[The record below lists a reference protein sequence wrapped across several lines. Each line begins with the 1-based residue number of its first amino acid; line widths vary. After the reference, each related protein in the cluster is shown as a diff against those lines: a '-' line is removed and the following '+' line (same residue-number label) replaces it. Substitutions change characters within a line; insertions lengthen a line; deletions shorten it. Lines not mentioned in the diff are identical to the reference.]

1 MVVHSAKSEEVKFK
15 VAVLSSVDSL
25 IVIDLIET
33 FTPLAFVIKK
43 NCSLLS
49 GLCILIEPS

>member
-25 IVIDLIET
+25 IVVDLIET
-33 FTPLAFVIKK
+33 VAPFDFVIKK

>member
-1 MVVHSAKSEEVKFK
+1 MVVHSAKSDGVKFK
-15 VAVLSSVDSL
+15 VAVLSSTDSL
-25 IVIDLIET
+25 IVMDLIET

-43 NCSLLS
+43 NCSLLL